1 MLWISS
7 FLYLTQHKTT
17 KFQKK
22 KKKDKQNED
31 TPKICKVKTTQ
42 NIIQWIQT
50 RKQRNEKYN

>member
-1 MLWISS
+1 MDFIIFIPDTTQNNKIS
-7 FLYLTQHKTT
+7 
-17 KFQKK
+17 KK
-22 KKKDKQNED
+22 KKKDKQNDD